1 MYFVVED
8 FMTRDLHLQHT
19 ELLVYAL
26 VHTFSQKEQG
36 CYFGSLSFTA
46 DLLGCSKM
54 SVVRAIK
61 SLQERN
67 LIKECGIN
75 SSTHTTQYIAVVT
88 PVTKCDSGNILSRG
102 GSQNVNRGVTKCDT
116 ITNSIDNININNNK
130 ERNIKKESS
139 ITLPYSSS
147 RFVELWDQLLK
158 EKEWRKKSE
167 GALLISAKRLGE
179 MSESDAILAI
189 EQTIENGWRG
199 IFPPRKQKQKS
210 EEEMS
215 LVEFYRNEYGIDTF
229 R

>member
-46 DLLGCSKM
+46 DLLGCSTD
-54 SVVRAIK
+54 SVGRAIK
-61 SLQERN
+61 KLTEAG
-67 LIKECGIN
+67 LIKCIGISASTRSNQYVATAEIPAKCGDTRNDIRKMREV
-75 SSTHTTQYIAVVT
+75 IPA
-88 PVTKCDSGNILSRG
+88 KCG
-102 GSQNVNRGVTKCDT
+102 T
-116 ITNSIDNININNNK
+116 IINSIDNININNNK